1 MGKRTP
7 NKFFRFFINY
17 ALFALLLVCIHITM
31 SNSLRI
37 SNRVKSIYEGNL
49 YSTNKNSRLQIT
61 QETTSSDDNAGSI
74 FDDQNIEYENQTL
87 NTTPSSSTSPRS
99 VLEENEENPNKD
111 LDERFTHMM
120 SIENTEPEAN
130 ATVTETPSD
139 AGTSNST
146 DAIEEVETQI
156 KYVVVENPNN
166 YKIETF
172 NTDVVDIIYPSE
184 NEDMILYGS
193 ELILA
198 MFGIILAIKFFLSV
212 IKEFSYFQLSQFKM
226 NAAYALLRDL
236 TIYIFVL
243 SILIGMVYLNYF
255 DFIHTNLLS
264 LLYGFYIFILIWV

>member
-17 ALFALLLVCIHITM
+17 ALFALLLVYMHIIM
-31 SNSLRI
+31 SKSLRI
-37 SNRVKSIYEGNL
+37 SNRVKNIYEGNL
-49 YSTNKNSRLQIT
+49 YSINKNSRLQIT

-139 AGTSNST
+139 TGTSNST
-146 DAIEEVETQI
+146 DAVEEVETQI

-166 YKIETF
+166 YKIKTF

-184 NEDMILYGS
+184 NEDM
-193 ELILA
+193 
-198 MFGIILAIKFFLSV
+198 
-212 IKEFSYFQLSQFKM
+212 
-226 NAAYALLRDL
+226 
-236 TIYIFVL
+236 VL
-243 SILIGMVYLNYF
+243 P
-255 DFIHTNLLS
+255 
-264 LLYGFYIFILIWV
+264 